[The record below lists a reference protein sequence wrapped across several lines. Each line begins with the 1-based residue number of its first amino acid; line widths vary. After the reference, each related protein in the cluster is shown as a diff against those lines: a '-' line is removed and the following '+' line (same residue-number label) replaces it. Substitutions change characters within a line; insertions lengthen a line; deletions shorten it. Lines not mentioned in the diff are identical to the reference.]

1 VTGLGHAQGI
11 LHRDIKPE
19 NLLLTAD
26 GQLRLCDFG
35 LALDLTCETPRSCV
49 GTLDYM
55 PPEARS
61 LASLTDPRSATVLK
75 YQNLLP
81 SSQDCSILVY
91 APVGTRWTSHVRP

>member
-55 PPEARS
+55 PPEASS
-61 LASLTDPRSATVLK
+61 LGSLTDPRSTTVLK
-75 YQNLLP
+75 Y
-81 SSQDCSILVY
+81 
-91 APVGTRWTSHVRP
+91 